1 MTSRSKRKGTRIENE
16 IVQRHK
22 ALGMQAERVPLSG
35 AAGGSYTGDVVIT
48 MKRALHGHETSA
60 VPYKNMNLR
69 GEVKARKQGAGFTTL
84 ERWLG
89 TNDLL
94 FLKRDRQ
101 DPMVV
106 MNWDTYAALIRR

>member
-1 MTSRSKRKGTRIENE
+1 MTSPSKRKGTRVENE

-22 ALGMQAERVPLSG
+22 DLGLHAERVPLSG

-48 MKRALHGHETSA
+48 VENELMTNFGPKTIKALLRA
-60 VPYKNMNLR
+60 
-69 GEVKARKQGAGFTTL
+69 EVKARKQGAGFTTL

-106 MNWDTYAALIRR
+106 MNWDTYRKLIER